1 MPKNF
6 KTAKVLEP
14 LLYPVP
20 RFGAEVYKLIIKL
33 MSTTED
39 HKAVGVY
46 ELGYLV
52 LPSVP
57 SDNIA
62 QVVSTIVSTI
72 EKAGA
77 KPLDSESPFIQP
89 LAYSMSKTV
98 GARKYVV
105 DEAYVGWMK
114 FEAEPSM
121 VEAIKLGV
129 EKMEE
134 ILRILLIKAP
144 RETTFTF
151 AQAEEAR
158 RAKEEALATPEPE
171 VLAEVAPVNPVVE

>member
-1 MPKNF
+1 
-6 KTAKVLEP
+6 
-14 LLYPVP
+14 
-20 RFGAEVYKLIIKL
+20 

-39 HKAVGVY
+39 HKAEAVY

-57 SDNIA
+57 EDNLA
-62 QVVSTIVSTI
+62 SVVSTIVSTI
-72 EKAGA
+72 EKAGG
-77 KPLDSESPFIQP
+77 KTLDSENPFIQG

-105 DEAYVGWMK
+105 DEAYIGWMK

-121 VEAIKLGV
+121 IEEIKIAV

-134 ILRILLIKAP
+134 ILRTLLIKAP

-158 RAKEEALATPEPE
+158 RAKEEALANPE
-171 VLAEVAPVNPVVE
+171 VEVPAEAVPEVAPVIE